1 MILIF
6 SEEDTRDKG
15 KLYKPTS
22 RISTQEH
29 SSAEKAQAYAKLLST
44 DKKPERLGKK
54 KQSTKSNLETFME
67 ELRQ

>member
-1 MILIF
+1 M
-6 SEEDTRDKG
+6 
-15 KLYKPTS
+15 YKPTS

-29 SSAEKAQAYAKLLST
+29 SSAEKAQAYAKLLSS